1 MGEVNAD
8 TTLEELAAVVSS
20 ALQEADIDAVLG
32 GGGAVAI
39 YSTGEYMSKDLDFV
53 TSERNANIA
62 PVMEPL
68 GFTLQGRQFI
78 HPTARYFIEFPP
90 GPLAFG
96 DRYVENDATTYF
108 QTQWGAIRIITPT
121 QSVMDRIAWFVH
133 GNDAQSRA
141 QAILVARHQNVDWEA
156 VNEWADADGID
167 GAVIDAIR
175 AQVENNRQS

>member
-1 MGEVNAD
+1 MTQITAN
-8 TTLEELAAVVSS
+8 TSLEEIAALISS
-20 ALQEADIDAVLG
+20 ALQESKIDAVLG

-62 PVMEPL
+62 PVMEPF

-96 DRYVENDATTYF
+96 DRYVENNDTTHLE
-108 QTQWGAIRIITPT
+108 TKWGTIRIITPT
-121 QSVMDRIAWFVH
+121 QCVMDRVAWFVH

-141 QAILVARHQNVDWEA
+141 QAILVARHQEIDWDA
-156 VNEWADADGID
+156 INEWVEADGID
-167 GAVIDAIR
+167 SAVIESIR
-175 AQVENNRQS
+175 DQAEST